1 MSDDRIYVRFKGKT
15 LGPLTSS
22 KVQELV
28 KRGQITRM
36 HELSSDGMSWMRAE
50 EFGNV
55 FQSQRNAA
63 SQSSVPAGEPAVGI
77 ATAPIAS
84 PPVSAP
90 RVGEA
95 PEPKVEWYAHLEGEN
110 RGPINSSKFM
120 QMIDSGHVGVDTLV
134 WRAGF
139 EDWQPAGDS
148 FPEKFGRGETQSPTG
163 SGLHSLTSRS
173 IETNGPMG
181 LAANFAHTQTSIRFL
196 AISTLVLSGLA
207 VLYFITVML
216 AGSEADW
223 AIGQGALSV
232 VYGLAGLVMT
242 GVLIAGAIL
251 LLRYASSLRM
261 VLQRPE
267 SALVEA
273 SKRLRTFWQYCAVV
287 VLVLEIVLLGGAV
300 LLLVMLIA
308 VADSAT

>member
-15 LGPLTSS
+15 LGPLTSN
-22 KVQELV
+22 KVQELI

-50 EFGNV
+50 EFGNI
-55 FQSQRNAA
+55 FQTQRNAA
-63 SQSSVPAGEPAVGI
+63 SQSSGPRGETTVGAPTTSVANLPA
-77 ATAPIAS
+77 
-84 PPVSAP
+84 SAP

-95 PEPKVEWYAHLEGEN
+95 PEPKVEWYAHIDGEN
-110 RGPINSSKFM
+110 QGPINSSKFM
-120 QMIDSGHVGVDTLV
+120 QMIDSGQVSVDTLV

-148 FPEKFGRGETQSPTG
+148 FPERFGGGISQSIAK
-163 SGLHSLTSRS
+163 SGLHSLTSRPVEAGS
-173 IETNGPMG
+173 PSD
-181 LAANFAHTQTSIRFL
+181 LAANFAHTQTLIRFL
-196 AISTLVLSGLA
+196 AISALVFSGLA

-216 AGSEADW
+216 AGSEAGW
-223 AIGQGALSV
+223 AIGHGALSV

-242 GVLIAGAIL
+242 GVILAGAIL
-251 LLRYASSLRM
+251 LLRYAASLRT

-273 SKRLRTFWQYCAVV
+273 SRRLRTFWQYCAVV
-287 VLVLEIVLLGGAV
+287 ILILEIVFVGGAI